1 MVDRKN
7 AEKSASQRRARAVI
21 PEIGGDPEGLLAE
34 MEAMRAEDADWQGG
48 RTWSMVYYIGPEHH
62 AFLKRA
68 HNLFFAENGLNPM
81 AFKSL
86 KQMEAEVVQM
96 SAAMLNGGRDTV
108 GTMTSGGTESI
119 LLTVKAARDRARKS
133 RPWILRPELVAPKT
147 IHVAFDKAC
156 HYFNVKPRYIDVGPD
171 FRADVEAMRKAIG
184 RNTIL
189 VAASAPQYP
198 QGVIDPITEL
208 GAVCEAKGVPFHV
221 DACFGGFIL
230 PWIEALGHDIPTFD
244 FRVPGVTSM
253 SADVHKFGYAA
264 KGASVILYRDMSYL
278 KHQFFVSTDWP
289 GGIYASPSMP
299 GTRPGGPIAA
309 AWAALKS
316 VGRDGYMTHTREA
329 WAAAEE
335 LRAGVMAIDGLTVL
349 GAAHSTVVAIGAE
362 AREPGS
368 DAVVD
373 MYAVADVMQDKGW
386 NLDRQQNPAC
396 LHCTVNGH
404 NRPQVPGFL
413 QDLAEA
419 VRHVIA
425 HPELA
430 SEGNAAMYGMMA
442 KVPVRGLVKLSVQK
456 VMESMYGP
464 DGAVPDLG
472 QLGAGED
479 DGYVLQFIHRY
490 GDQAMEMLDRVN
502 GLRAS
507 FGGRLRRAAGREEG

>member
-1 MVDRKN
+1 MADNSETQPTRTL
-7 AEKSASQRRARAVI
+7 I
-21 PEIGGDPEGLLAE
+21 PATGHKPADLLKQ
-34 MEAMRAEDADWQGG
+34 MQDMRAEDADWQGG
-48 RTWSMVYYIGPEHH
+48 RTWSMVYYIGAEHH
-62 AFLKRA
+62 DFLKQA

-96 SAAMLNGGRDTV
+96 SAGMLNGGRDTV

-119 LLTVKAARDRARKS
+119 LLAVKAARDRARKT

-156 HYFNVKPRYIDVGPD
+156 HYFGVKPRYVDVGPD
-171 FRADVEAMRKAIG
+171 FRADVDAMRKAIG
-184 RNTIL
+184 RNTVL

-198 QGVIDPITEL
+198 QGVIDPIAEL
-208 GAVCEAKGVPFHV
+208 GEICADKGVPFHV

-230 PWIEALGHDIPTFD
+230 PWIERLGHELPVFD

-316 VGRDGYMTHTREA
+316 VGEDGYMAHAREA
-329 WAAAEE
+329 VAAAQE
-335 LRAGVMAIDGLTVL
+335 LRDGVAAIAGLTVL
-349 GAAHSTVVAIGAE
+349 GAAHSTVVAIA
-362 AREPGS
+362 ADDP
-368 DAVVD
+368 AVDV
-373 MYAVADVMQDKGW
+373 YAVADVMGEQGW
-386 NLDRQQNPAC
+386 NIDRQQNPAC

-404 NRPQVPGFL
+404 NRPQMPTFL
-413 QDLAEA
+413 SDLADA
-419 VRHVIA
+419 TAHVRA

-464 DGAVPDLG
+464 EGSVPDLS

-479 DGYVLQFIHRY
+479 DGFVLQFIHKY
-490 GDQAMEMLDRVN
+490 GDQAMDMLDRVN
-502 GLRAS
+502 GYRARI
-507 FGGRLRRAAGREEG
+507 GGRLRRK

>member
-1 MVDRKN
+1 MADTTKSKTVSSKN
-7 AEKSASQRRARAVI
+7 SEKSVTKRARASI
-21 PEIGGDPEGLLAE
+21 PAVGEDPKGLLAE
-34 MEAMRAEDADWQGG
+34 MQAMRAEDADWQGG
-48 RTWSMVYYIGPEHH
+48 RTWSMVYYIGQEHH
-62 AFLKRA
+62 DFLKQA

-86 KQMEAEVVQM
+86 KQMESEVVQM
-96 SAAMLNGGRDTV
+96 SATLLNGGRDTV

-119 LLTVKAARDRARKS
+119 LLAVKAARDRARKQ

-156 HYFNVKPRYIDVGPD
+156 HYFNVKPRYIDIGPD
-171 FRADVEAMRKAIG
+171 FRADVNAMRKAIG

-198 QGVIDPITEL
+198 QGVIDPIAEL
-208 GAVCEAKGVPFHV
+208 GEICAAKGVPFHV
-221 DACFGGFIL
+221 DACFGGFML
-230 PWIEALGHDIPTFD
+230 PWIEKLGHDIPVFD
-244 FRVPGVTSM
+244 FRVDGVTSM

-316 VGRDGYMTHTREA
+316 VGEDGYLARAEEAVAAAQELRDG
-329 WAAAEE
+329 
-335 LRAGVMAIDGLTVL
+335 VNAIEGLTVL
-349 GAAHSTVVAIGAE
+349 GAAHSTVVAIGTE
-362 AREPGS
+362 AG
-368 DAVVD
+368 AVDV
-373 MYAVADVMQDKGW
+373 YAVADVMQEKGW
-386 NLDRQQNPAC
+386 SIDRQQNPAC
-396 LHCTVNGH
+396 LHCTVNAH
-404 NRPQVPGFL
+404 NRPQIPTFL
-413 QDLAEA
+413 ADLGAA
-419 VRHVIA
+419 TAHVKA

-464 DGAVPDLG
+464 DGSVPDLG

-479 DGYVLQFIHRY
+479 DGFVLQFIHKY

-502 GLRAS
+502 GFRAS
-507 FGGRLRRAAGREEG
+507 IGGRLRRK

>member
-1 MVDRKN
+1 M
-7 AEKSASQRRARAVI
+7 AKSTPAIPTTTADPRRRATI
-21 PEIGGDPEGLLAE
+21 PASGGDPAALLAE
-34 MEAMRAEDADWQGG
+34 MQAMRAEDADWQGG

-62 AFLKRA
+62 AFLKQA
-68 HNLFFAENGLNPM
+68 HNLYFAENGLNPM

-86 KQMEAEVVQM
+86 KRMESEVVQM
-96 SAAMLNGGRDTV
+96 SASMLNGGRDTV

-156 HYFNVKPRYIDVGPD
+156 HYFNVKPRYIDIGPD
-171 FRADVEAMRKAIG
+171 YRADVEAMRKAIG

-198 QGVIDPITEL
+198 QGVIDPIAEL
-208 GAVCEAKGVPFHV
+208 GEICEAKGVPFHV
-221 DACFGGFIL
+221 DACFGGFLL
-230 PWIEALGHDIPTFD
+230 PWIEKLGHDIPTFD

-309 AWAALKS
+309 AWAAMKS
-316 VGRDGYMTHTREA
+316 VGEAGYLELAREAVAAAQELRDGVEA
-329 WAAAEE
+329 IE
-335 LRAGVMAIDGLTVL
+335 GLTVL
-349 GAAHSTVVAIGAE
+349 GAAHSTVVAIGTTD
-362 AREPGS
+362 G
-368 DAVVD
+368 AVD
-373 MYAVADVMQDKGW
+373 IYAVADVLQDKGW
-386 NLDRQQNPAC
+386 SIDRQQTPAC
-396 LHCTVNGH
+396 LHCTVNAH
-404 NRPQVPGFL
+404 NRPQVPTFL
-413 QDLAEA
+413 VDLKEA
-419 VRHVIA
+419 AAHVAA

-464 DGAVPDLG
+464 DGTVPDLS
-472 QLGAGED
+472 QLGAAED
-479 DGYVLQFIHRY
+479 DGFVLQFMHKY

-502 GLRAS
+502 GFRAS
-507 FGGRLRRAAGREEG
+507 IGGRLRRK